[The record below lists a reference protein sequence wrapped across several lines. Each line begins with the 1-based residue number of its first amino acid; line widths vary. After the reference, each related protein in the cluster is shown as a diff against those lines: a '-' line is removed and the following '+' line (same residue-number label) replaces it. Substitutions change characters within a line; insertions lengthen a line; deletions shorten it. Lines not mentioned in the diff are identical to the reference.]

1 MNTSR
6 SVGSG
11 VEQAAARLDDAI
23 HEIITEHGLLGPGE
37 VAVHF
42 DLVVSTRCYV
52 DGHEVVRRRHW
63 TAVGADPHLSYGML
77 HAQAKQIAE
86 GLT

>member
-1 MNTSR
+1 
-6 SVGSG
+6 
-11 VEQAAARLDDAI
+11 
-23 HEIITEHGLLGPGE
+23 
-37 VAVHF
+37 VHF
-42 DLVVSTRCYV
+42 DLVVSTRCFV

-63 TAVGADPHLSYGML
+63 TSVGADPHLSYGML